1 MHSLWQCSYPC
12 PVECIAARCACAAHP
27 SNKNSCLFQTEADE
41 TALREQVPVVFSG
54 EEGGGRY
61 LDLHAHF
68 HRFVN
73 AKFGRQMDYTAFVA
87 ELPGTQDVPRALK
100 LGQPYRCGMCFAA
113 NVLFIYVICGKVYC
127 SWDGM

>member
-1 MHSLWQCSYPC
+1 M
-12 PVECIAARCACAAHP
+12 
-27 SNKNSCLFQTEADE
+27 
-41 TALREQVPVVFSG
+41 VFSG

-61 LDLHAHF
+61 LDLHAPF

-100 LGQPYRCGMCFAA
+100 LGQPYRCGMCLAA
-113 NVLFIYVICGKVYC
+113 CVSCDSVSGVVAAGSEWSNAQEAC
-127 SWDGM
+127 